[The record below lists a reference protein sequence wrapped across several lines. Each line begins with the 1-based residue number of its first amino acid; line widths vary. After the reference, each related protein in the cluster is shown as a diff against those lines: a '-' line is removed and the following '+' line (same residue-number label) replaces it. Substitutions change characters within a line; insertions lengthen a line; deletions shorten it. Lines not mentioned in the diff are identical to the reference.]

1 MVKVLTS
8 LLALVSFQNY
18 FNWFGVKF
26 GMISNMELTERTLS
40 EDRLYSIVII
50 PASHPKRT
58 VPYF

>member
-8 LLALVSFQNY
+8 LLALVSFEHY

-40 EDRLYSIVII
+40 EGRLYIGLPMYKII
-50 PASHPKRT
+50 EISKL
-58 VPYF
+58 VF